1 MKAHKALKIA
11 AIVGTLLAVVV
22 LCLPHY
28 ARQALIHLMPVIDDL
43 DTFEKDTVCHNPDNV
58 WQWPL
63 AERYNSYQLSDE
75 DKAYLDSLG
84 TVSFLVIRHDSLLF
98 EDYRNGWNDTLTSNI
113 YSATKTIVGLL
124 TGIAL
129 DEGKIHSLDDPV
141 SRYIPS
147 YTKGMQAQVT
157 LHHLLTMSAGMDW
170 DEAYASLFSV
180 TTHGYYGNDL
190 YDLVTHLEIT
200 EEPGVIP
207 SVSAP

>member
-63 AERYNSYQLSDE
+63 AERYNSYQLSAE

-84 TVSFLVIRHDSLLF
+84 TVSFLIIRHDSLLF

-113 YSATKTIVGLL
+113 YSDT
-124 TGIAL
+124 
-129 DEGKIHSLDDPV
+129 
-141 SRYIPS
+141 
-147 YTKGMQAQVT
+147 
-157 LHHLLTMSAGMDW
+157 
-170 DEAYASLFSV
+170 
-180 TTHGYYGNDL
+180 
-190 YDLVTHLEIT
+190 
-200 EEPGVIP
+200 
-207 SVSAP
+207 